1 MFSTELKIATGNYS
15 WFEMSISSSI
25 KRLQEELKP
34 TVEEGEAYKKFSHIQ
49 LRKNKKDDVSRWKY
63 HEYLGVEVP
72 SDALGVL
79 QDIHWSH
86 GSFGYF
92 PTYTI
97 GSFYAAQFFN
107 QAKIENPNLLKS
119 ASLLLF

>member
-1 MFSTELKIATGNYS
+1 MVNDLPEIWNL
-15 WFEMSISSSI
+15 
-25 KRLQEELKP
+25 
-34 TVEEGEAYKKFSHIQ
+34 
-49 LRKNKKDDVSRWKY
+49 KY

-79 QDIHWSH
+79 QDIHLSH

-107 QAKIENPNLLKS
+107 QAKIENPNLLKEIEDGNNKN
-119 ASLLLF
+119 LLNWLRENILKHYFS